1 MSGETSGRQSG
12 DASGRQ
18 GGAWFDRV
26 REITLELTAWPS
38 VTGSS
43 GEAAFGPRLHAFLGE
58 LTCFRDRPDQLRLLP
73 TAGLPG
79 CSSVAAL
86 VRGRGPGLGRRTL
99 VLAGHF
105 DTVGTENY
113 GALAPLACNPFAL
126 RETLREELAHAE
138 TEAERLA
145 ARDLSGED
153 FLPGRGIL
161 DMKSGI
167 AAGIAV
173 LEAFALSDAPEGNLL
188 LIATPDEENRSRGMR
203 SVRGD
208 LPALA
213 REWDLDIVGAINL
226 DASSDL
232 HDGSAGR
239 SVFLGSVG
247 KLLPFAYVVGRPA
260 HAGYP
265 FEGFSASLAAAEIVR
280 EIEANVDMAESI
292 DGEASAPP
300 VCLSLAAFRERYD
313 VTMPDRLWLA
323 FNILTQRRT
332 PAEVF
337 ALFQA
342 AVGAAMER
350 AVERYAASAARF
362 PGAAPARHPA
372 KILTFA
378 ALRELAAGKG
388 DGGADA
394 AGPAATEAR
403 DDDNPFAATPPLVDA
418 LARRAGIEGPAVVVG
433 FAGLHYPAVHLHPDR
448 AADRALEAAARRAA
462 TEIAAECGETIGIRQ
477 FFSGISDMS
486 FLGHHP
492 DGLELVAANTPSPAF
507 VDRPGA
513 ELSTFPV
520 INIGPWG
527 REFHQKLERL
537 HAGYAFETL
546 PALLQRT
553 VQRLFET
560 TGER

>member
-1 MSGETSGRQSG
+1 MSGASDATG

-26 REITLELTAWPS
+26 RAITLELTAWPS
-38 VTGSS
+38 VTGSP

-58 LTCFRDRPDQLRLLP
+58 LPCFRDRPDQLRLLP

-86 VRGRGPGLGRRTL
+86 VRGQGRRTL

-113 GALAPLACNPFAL
+113 GALAALACDPFAL
-126 RETLREELAHAE
+126 RAALREELAHAE
-138 TEAERLA
+138 TETERLA
-145 ARDLSGED
+145 ARDLAGED

-173 LEAFALSDAPEGNLL
+173 LEAFAREESPEGNLL

-232 HDGSAGR
+232 HDGSTGR

-300 VCLSLAAFRERYD
+300 VCLSLADFRERYD
-313 VTMPDRLWLA
+313 VTLPDRLWLA

-342 AVGAAMER
+342 AVGAAMQR
-350 AVERYAASAARF
+350 AIERYAASAARF
-362 PGAAPARHPA
+362 PGAAPALHPA
-372 KILTFA
+372 KVITFE

-388 DGGADA
+388 DGGPDA
-394 AGPAATEAR
+394 AGPAATDE
-403 DDDNPFAATPPLVDA
+403 DGDGDNPFAATPPLVDA

-433 FAGLHYPAVHLHPDR
+433 FAGLHYPAVHLDPDR
-448 AADRALEAAARRAA
+448 AADRALEAAARLAA
-462 TEIAAECGETIGIRQ
+462 TEIAAECGESIGIRH

-492 DGLELVAANTPSPAF
+492 DGLELVAANTPLPVF
-507 VDRPGA
+507 IDRPAA
-513 ELSTFPV
+513 ELLTFPV

-553 VQRLFET
+553 AQRLFEA

>member
-1 MSGETSGRQSG
+1 MSGASDATG

-26 REITLELTAWPS
+26 RDITLQLTAWPS

-43 GEAAFGPRLHAFLGE
+43 GEAAFGPRLHGFLGE
-58 LTCFRDRPDQLRLLP
+58 LACFRDRPDQLRLLP
-73 TAGLPG
+73 AAELPG

-86 VRGRGPGLGRRTL
+86 VRGRGRRTL

-113 GALAPLACNPFAL
+113 GALAPLACDPFAL
-126 RETLREELAHAE
+126 RAALREELAGAA

-145 ARDLSGED
+145 ARDLVGED

-173 LEAFALSDAPEGNLL
+173 LEAFAREEAPEGNLL

-213 REWDLDIVGAINL
+213 REWDIDIVGAINL

-280 EIEANVDMAESI
+280 EIEGNVDMAESI

-300 VCLSLAAFRERYD
+300 VCLSLADFRERYD

-323 FNILTQRRT
+323 FNILTQRRA

-337 ALFQA
+337 ALFEA
-342 AVGAAMER
+342 AVGAAMQR
-350 AVERYAASAARF
+350 AVDGYAASAARF
-362 PGAAPARHPA
+362 PGAEPVRHPP

-388 DGGADA
+388 NGGPDTAR
-394 AGPAATEAR
+394 PAATEE

-433 FAGLHYPAVHLHPDR
+433 FAGLHYPAVHLQPDR
-448 AADRALEAAARRAA
+448 AADRALEAAARLAA
-462 TEIAAECGETIGIRQ
+462 TEIAAEQGETIGIRQ

-486 FLGHHP
+486 FLGHRP
-492 DGLELVAANTPSPAF
+492 DGLELVAANTPSPDF
-507 VDRPGA
+507 IDRPGA

-546 PALLQRT
+546 PALLLRT
-553 VQRLFET
+553 ARRLFET
-560 TGER
+560 TGNR